1 MNYKERMLKEL
12 EELTIKIDKLN
23 NYIINLPYGSKDI
36 TLEFNQLQAMK
47 EYKYW
52 LNERILNL
60 MDRGDNMKKKVFRE
74 RYKKT
79 HNEIENIVMN
89 TGKNNNKT
97 KNIVKKD
104 KKKVEK

>member
-1 MNYKERMLKEL
+1 MNYKARLLNEL
-12 EELTIKIDKLN
+12 EELSIKIDKLTSYIN
-23 NYIINLPYGSKDI
+23 NIPNGQDI

-47 EYKYW
+47 EYEHW

-60 MDRGDNMKKKVFRE
+60 MNRGDNMKKKVFRE
-74 RYKKT
+74 RYRKT
-79 HNEIENIVMN
+79 HNEIKNIVKN